1 MMQPMPEVV
10 TNTTPIISLLKLSKL
25 EILKDLY
32 SEIIVPNAVYEEV
45 QAGRNKTYYKDL
57 NQFHWIQIREVVDR
71 NSLKFFY
78 DLDTGEAEAIVL
90 AKEIKAQLLII
101 DEKLGRYYASQ
112 AGLKITG
119 TLGVLIKAKNAGFV
133 KQVKPLLIELTQK
146 EVWISENLINEV
158 CKLTNE

>member
-45 QAGRNKTYYKDL
+45 QEGRNKTYYKDL
-57 NQFHWIQIREVVDR
+57 NQFQWIQIREVVDR

-119 TLGVLIKAKNAGFV
+119 TLGVLIKAKNAGFI

-146 EVWISENLINEV
+146 EVWISENLIDEV